1 MLLNVM
7 EVLMPDLVQQQLESL
22 PKLSKAD
29 LCDLWQKSFNGPPP
43 ELRKDLMIPIL
54 GYRLQEQAYG
64 ALKPR
69 TIQRLRKIARAIK
82 NDPNA
87 AIVPGLRIKPGTR
100 LVRQWRDQ
108 VHVVNV
114 EENRYEYKGSYF
126 RSLSEIASL
135 ITGTKWSGPLF
146 FGLKPKS

>member
-1 MLLNVM
+1 MLLSVM

-29 LCDLWQKSFNGPPP
+29 LCDLWQKLFDGPPP

-64 ALKPR
+64 SLKSR
-69 TIQRLRKIARAIK
+69 TIQRLREIARAIK
-82 NDPNA
+82 KDRSA
-87 AIVPGLRIKPGTR
+87 VIVPGLRIKPGTR
-100 LVRQWRDQ
+100 LVRQWRDE

-146 FGLKPKS
+146 FGLRPKG